1 MVGPPSKRRE
11 GLGDQ
16 RGRFPRKSART
27 VRPRKGSSGV
37 THGEYWH
44 GQPRCCRYREVK
56 APATDEKGIE
66 WFNLATTGANRS
78 DGGDRHSHRR
88 GIDAMDPPQF
98 NDHFLPDLEDLVD
111 RLPETYLSSW
121 VYSAQQFQTNR
132 LISVDLV

>member
-1 MVGPPSKRRE
+1 MVGPPSKGRE

-56 APATDEKGIE
+56 APATDEEG
-66 WFNLATTGANRS
+66 LNRS
-78 DGGDRHSHRR
+78 IS
-88 GIDAMDPPQF
+88 PPPVQTSRT
-98 NDHFLPDLEDLVD
+98 EATGTVIAAASM
-111 RLPETYLSSW
+111 RWIRISSMIT
-121 VYSAQQFQTNR
+121 FC
-132 LISVDLV
+132 LIWKIS